1 MSLRM
6 MEIIVPGEDL
16 PVLTRMLEEA
26 HGVDP
31 WSETLDR
38 KQGRVRVLLPTG
50 RTEEVSDLLQQRFG
64 SKRGFRV
71 ILLAV
76 QATLPQLEEEEPPP
90 KTEEEQKKE
99 ARKRSR
105 ISREELYQTV
115 TSGTK
120 LTFIFLL
127 TVALSTLVAAIGL
140 VRGDVAIIIGAMVIA
155 PLLGPNVAMAL
166 AVTLGDTPL
175 LFKSMRTLTAGIAL
189 AMVVAV
195 VFGLL
200 APGVDPTSPQLAA
213 RTVLGLSDILLASAA
228 GIAAALAYTTGLS
241 AALIGVMVAV
251 ALLPPLATAGL
262 MLGAGRIDLAI
273 RATALFTTNVACVNL
288 AGVVTFLFQRIRPR
302 TWWEGRKAKK
312 ATRWAI
318 VFWAVLLV
326 VLSVL
331 IRFLWNRIPS

>member
-1 MSLRM
+1 VSLRM
-6 MEIIVPGEDL
+6 MEIIVPGSDL
-16 PVLTRMLEEA
+16 PALTRLLEEA

-31 WSETLDR
+31 WSETLDEGR
-38 KQGRVRVLLPTG
+38 GRVRVLLPTG
-50 RTEEVSDLLQQRFG
+50 KTEEVMDLLQQRFG
-64 SKRGFRV
+64 MKPEFRV

-76 QATLPQLEEEEPPP
+76 QATLPKLEEEEPPP
-90 KTEEEQKKE
+90 ETEAEKKKE
-99 ARKRSR
+99 ASKRSR
-105 ISREELYQTV
+105 VSREELYETI
-115 TSGTK
+115 TGGTK
-120 LTFIFLL
+120 LTSIFLV

-175 LFKSMRTLTAGIAL
+175 LFKSMRTFTAGIVL
-189 AMVVAV
+189 AIVIAV

-200 APGVDPTSPQLAA
+200 IQVDPASPQLAA
-213 RTVLGLSDILLASAA
+213 RTYLSLSDMLLALAA
-228 GIAAALAYTTGLS
+228 GIAGALAYTTGLP

-251 ALLPPLATAGL
+251 ALLPPLVTAGL
-262 MLGAGRIDLAI
+262 MLGAGQFDLAL

-302 TWWEGRKAKK
+302 SWWEGQRAKK

-318 VFWAVLLV
+318 IFWAVLLIL
-326 VLSVL
+326 LSAM
-331 IRFLWNRIPS
+331 IRFFWNQ

>member
-1 MSLRM
+1 MSTLRM
-6 MEIIVPGEDL
+6 MEIIVPESDL
-16 PVLTRMLEEA
+16 RELTTLLGDA
-26 HGVDP
+26 HGVEP
-31 WSETLDR
+31 WSETLAEGL
-38 KQGRVRVLLPTG
+38 GRVRVLLPTG
-50 RTEEVSDLLQQRFG
+50 KTEEVMDLLQRRFG
-64 SKRGFRV
+64 MKPQFRV
-71 ILLAV
+71 MLLAV
-76 QATLPQLEEEEPPP
+76 QATLPKLEEEKPPP
-90 KTEEEQKKE
+90 EEKKE
-99 ARKRSR
+99 KKPELRTPNRV
-105 ISREELYQTV
+105 SREELYETV

-175 LFKSMRTLTAGIAL
+175 LFKSIRTFTAGIVL
-189 AMVVAV
+189 ATAIAV

-200 APGVDPTSPQLAA
+200 VRVDPASSQLAA
-213 RTVLGLSDILLASAA
+213 RTTLGLSDVLLASAA
-228 GIAAALAYTTGLS
+228 GVAGALAFTSGLP

-251 ALLPPLATAGL
+251 ALLPPLVTAGL
-262 MLGAGRIDLAI
+262 MLGAGRPDLAI

-302 TWWEGRKAKK
+302 SWWDGRRARK

-318 VFWAVLLV
+318 IFWALLLVLL
-326 VLSVL
+326 SAL
-331 IRFLWNRIPS
+331 ILFLWNQ

>member
-1 MSLRM
+1 MSTLRM
-6 MEIIVPGEDL
+6 MEIIVPETDL
-16 PVLTRMLEEA
+16 RDLARLLEES
-26 HGVDP
+26 HGVEP
-31 WSETLDR
+31 WSETLDEGR
-38 KQGRVRVLLPTG
+38 GRVRVLLPAG
-50 RTEEVSDLLQQRFG
+50 RTEEVMDQLQQRFG
-64 SKRGFRV
+64 MKPEFRV

-76 QATLPQLEEEEPPP
+76 QATLPKLEEEAPPP
-90 KTEEEQKKE
+90 EEKKE
-99 ARKRSR
+99 KKPELRTPNRV
-105 ISREELYQTV
+105 SREELYETV
-115 TSGTK
+115 GGGTK

-166 AVTLGDTPL
+166 AVTLGDTPR
-175 LFKSMRTLTAGIAL
+175 LFKSIRTLTAGILLAAAVAL
-189 AMVVAV
+189 

-200 APGVDPTSPQLAA
+200 VHVDPASPQLAA
-213 RTVLGLSDILLASAA
+213 RTTLGLSDVLLASAA
-228 GIAAALAYTTGLS
+228 GVAGALAFTTGLP

-262 MLGAGRIDLAI
+262 MLGAGRPDLAL

-302 TWWEGRKAKK
+302 PWWEGRRAKK

-318 VFWAVLLV
+318 VFWALLLV
-326 VLSVL
+326 LLSVL
-331 IRFLWNRIPS
+331 IRFFWNR